1 MSKLPAEWVTRI
13 FQRLTGVYGAQ
24 FRSKYSHVENGIDI
38 GIAMAAEAWAAELG
52 DFANRPEAI
61 SYALDH
67 LPKDHAPNAIEFL
80 DACKRCP
87 RKEENHVRLEYK
99 PTAEDKARQ
108 KEMAH
113 KATAAVKPKEFDG
126 LLWAKK
132 PKSQKAMDFIADG
145 KKHANRFPA
154 LAEVFDYL
162 VKEGIA
168 NELGKLLYRW
178 DGVQWVKA

>member
-13 FQRLTGVYGAQ
+13 FQRLTGVYGSQ
-24 FRSKYSHVENGIDI
+24 FRAKYSHVENGIDI
-38 GIAMAAEAWAAELG
+38 GIAMAAEAWANELG
-52 DFANRPEAI
+52 DFVNRPEAI

-87 RKEENHVRLEYK
+87 RKEEAVARIEYK
-99 PTAEDKARQ
+99 PTAEDMARQ

-126 LLWAKK
+126 LAWAKK
-132 PKSQKAMDFIADG
+132 PKSQKAMDYIADG

-154 LAEVFDYL
+154 LADVFDYL

-168 NELGKLLYRW
+168 NEAGKLLYRW
-178 DGVQWVKA
+178 DGMEWVRA